1 MKNEQIVKTTNKI
14 KKNIDHYT
22 DEDLLLLNNDL
33 MRLYKYL
40 TKKRDVVKFVA
51 TLNKKLNTKEFII
64 FTELSKIIDKDI
76 APFTDNYLKR
86 NIYFIQIA
94 IQEILDERNRKL
106 IKFVNF

>member
-40 TKKRDVVKFVA
+40 TKK
-51 TLNKKLNTKEFII
+51 
-64 FTELSKIIDKDI
+64 
-76 APFTDNYLKR
+76 KR
-86 NIYFIQIA
+86 CC
-94 IQEILDERNRKL
+94 
-106 IKFVNF
+106 